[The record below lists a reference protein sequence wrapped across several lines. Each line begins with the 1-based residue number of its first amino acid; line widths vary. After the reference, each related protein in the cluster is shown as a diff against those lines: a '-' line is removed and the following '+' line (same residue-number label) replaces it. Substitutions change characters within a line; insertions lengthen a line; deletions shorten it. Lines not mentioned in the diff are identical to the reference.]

1 MDRDVQS
8 TLKWGGLAGIL
19 GSLLLLGVFAL
30 LAAFDGLETIEAE
43 VAIARFPDIRWAR
56 IIENTADYQTDLVA
70 AWEVSMAWVD
80 TLVVTGLVGG
90 YAAVAGLIEEG
101 DIVALGVFALVFFH
115 IDMGW
120 KSWRLSLQS

>member
-1 MDRDVQS
+1 MGAAHSQPVHR
-8 TLKWGGLAGIL
+8 A
-19 GSLLLLGVFAL
+19 AL
-30 LAAFDGLETIEAE
+30 YHAPET
-43 VAIARFPDIRWAR
+43 
-56 IIENTADYQTDLVA
+56 TADFQPVLVA

-115 IDMGW
+115 IGMGW